1 MFLSLFS
8 FNVLFSFF
16 ILEYHKRD
24 YYSRFSH
31 NNQIPSVLRG
41 AKLGL
46 SSNISTKE
54 KYHIVTEIMTQIGS
68 LMQIQLL
75 CKIILRFQIQFSWG
89 SFFQEFLVVWGFC
102 QGFWGSTTD
111 LRKSRVILL
120 LRRIGLCQCK
130 YAKDK
135 IKIQLYSKLIYCFKV
150 TFNSASWAQE
160 IVG

>member
-1 MFLSLFS
+1 MQIDWFDVYVFIK
-8 FNVLFSFF
+8 FQRFIFSFF

-54 KYHIVTEIMTQIGS
+54 KYHIVTEIMTQ
-68 LMQIQLL
+68 LAVK
-75 CKIILRFQIQFSWG
+75 CKYNYWAKIILRFQIQFSWG

-111 LRKSRVILL
+111 LENSPVILL
-120 LRRIGLCQCK
+120 LKDSLC
-130 YAKDK
+130 
-135 IKIQLYSKLIYCFKV
+135 
-150 TFNSASWAQE
+150 
-160 IVG
+160 